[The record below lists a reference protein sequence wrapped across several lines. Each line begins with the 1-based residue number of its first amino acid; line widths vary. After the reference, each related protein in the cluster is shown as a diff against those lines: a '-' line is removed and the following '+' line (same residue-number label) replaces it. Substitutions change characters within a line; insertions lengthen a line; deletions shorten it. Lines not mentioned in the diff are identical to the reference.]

1 MCTQKQLTCPS
12 LWVHARALHM
22 AVFLIASVL
31 VSPALFAAGN
41 GVLNIRDAHAW
52 HDNDGW
58 FLDAQYDIR
67 LSSGAQ
73 EALENGVPLVFE
85 LRAQIVKTHKWFWD
99 VVEFERTQRRQL
111 QYHAL
116 SRSYLVKD
124 IASGSQGVYSQ
135 LDDAL
140 FAVGLIDALHLTD
153 ATLDSKRQYV
163 VRLRG
168 SHDIESLP
176 TPVRL
181 LAYVSSEWDMN
192 SQWYTWPLA
201 R

>member
-1 MCTQKQLTCPS
+1 M
-12 LWVHARALHM
+12 
-22 AVFLIASVL
+22 
-31 VSPALFAAGN
+31 
-41 GVLNIRDAHAW
+41 
-52 HDNDGW
+52 
-58 FLDAQYDIR
+58 
-67 LSSGAQ
+67 
-73 EALENGVPLVFE
+73 FE
-85 LRAQIVKTHKWFWD
+85 LRAQLVKTHRWFWD

-124 IASGSQGVYSQ
+124 IASGSQGVYSK

-140 FAVGLIDALHLTD
+140 FAAGLIDALQLTD
-153 ATLDSKRQYV
+153 EALDSKRKYV
-163 VRLRG
+163 ARLRG

>member
-1 MCTQKQLTCPS
+1 MCTQKQLTGMS
-12 LWVHARALHM
+12 LHSLLRAVGVAL
-22 AVFLIASVL
+22 AFVAQLT
-31 VSPALFAAGN
+31 VSPALQAGEA
-41 GVLNIRDAHAW
+41 GQFSIRDAHVW
-52 HDNDGW
+52 HDEDGW
-58 FLDAQYDIR
+58 FLDAQCDIR
-67 LSSGAQ
+67 LSPGAR

-85 LRAQIVKTHKWFWD
+85 LRAQIVKTHAWLWD
-99 VVEFERTQRRQL
+99 VVEYEHIQQRQL

-124 IASGSQGVYSQ
+124 MGSGRQGVYNR

-140 FAVGLIDALHLTD
+140 YAAGLIDSLLLTGE
-153 ATLDSKRQYV
+153 TLDRDRNYI

-192 SQWYTWPLA
+192 SRWFTWPLA
-201 R
+201 Q

>member
-1 MCTQKQLTCPS
+1 MCTQKQLTFPS
-12 LWVHARALHM
+12 LWVRARALRI
-22 AVFLIASVL
+22 ALFLFASML
-31 VSPALFAAGN
+31 VSPVLFAGGN
-41 GVLNIRDAHAW
+41 GEINIRDAHAW
-52 HDNDGW
+52 HDDDGW
-58 FLDAQYDIR
+58 FLDAQFDIR
-67 LSSGAQ
+67 LSSGAL

-85 LRAQIVKTHKWFWD
+85 LRAQIVKTHRWFWD
-99 VVEFERTQRRQL
+99 VVEFESTQRRQL

-124 IASGSQGVYSQ
+124 IASGSQGVYSK

-140 FAVGLIDALHLTD
+140 FAAGLIDALQLTD
-153 ATLDSKRQYV
+153 EALDSKRKYV
-163 VRLRG
+163 ARLRG

>member
-1 MCTQKQLTCPS
+1 MYTQKQLTGKSPHS
-12 LWVHARALHM
+12 LLHTVCLAL
-22 AVFLIASVL
+22 AVAAMLSTVSVL
-31 VSPALFAAGN
+31 QASEAGEFS
-41 GVLNIRDAHAW
+41 VRDAHAW
-52 HDNDGW
+52 HEDGW
-58 FLDAQYDIR
+58 FLDAQIDIR

-73 EALENGVPLVFE
+73 EALENGIPLVFE
-85 LRAQIVKTHKWFWD
+85 LRVQLVKAHRWLWD
-99 VVEFERTQRRQL
+99 TIEKERVQLRQL

-124 IASGSQGVYSQ
+124 IESGRQGVYSS
-135 LDDAL
+135 LEDAL
-140 FAVGLIDALHLTD
+140 YAVGLIDSLLLTSE
-153 ATLDSKRQYV
+153 TLDSNSDYI

-181 LAYVSSEWDMN
+181 LAYVSSAWDMN
-192 SQWYTWPLA
+192 SEWFVWPLA

>member
-1 MCTQKQLTCPS
+1 MPLSVAPTL
-12 LWVHARALHM
+12 HAGE
-22 AVFLIASVL
+22 
-31 VSPALFAAGN
+31 AGEFN
-41 GVLNIRDAHAW
+41 VRDAHAW
-52 HDNDGW
+52 HEEGGW
-58 FLDAQYDIR
+58 FLDAQCDIR
-67 LSSGAQ
+67 LSPGSL

-85 LRAQIVKTHKWFWD
+85 IRAQIVKTHDWLWD
-99 VVEFERTQRRQL
+99 VVEHEREQSRQL

-116 SRSYLVKD
+116 SRSYIVKD
-124 IASGSQGVYSQ
+124 IGSGRQGVYNR

-140 FAVGLIDALHLTD
+140 YAVGLLDALLLTSE
-153 ATLDSKRQYV
+153 TLDRSGNYII
-163 VRLRG
+163 RLRG

-201 R
+201 Q

>member
-1 MCTQKQLTCPS
+1 MSTQKQLTGQS
-12 LWVHARALHM
+12 LYASLRALCLALLSVAPCFVPAGVHASDGGRIT
-22 AVFLIASVL
+22 V
-31 VSPALFAAGN
+31 
-41 GVLNIRDAHAW
+41 RDAHAW
-52 HDNDGW
+52 HDEEGW
-58 FLDAQYDIR
+58 FMDAQCSIQ
-67 LSSGAQ
+67 LSPGAL

-85 LRAQIVKTHKWFWD
+85 LRAQIVRTHRWLWD
-99 VVEFERTQRRQL
+99 SVEHERTLLRQL

-124 IASGSQGVYSQ
+124 LGSGSQGVYSA
-135 LDDAL
+135 LEDAL
-140 FAVGLIDALHLTD
+140 YAAGLIDTLLLTD
-153 ATLDSKRQYV
+153 TLLDSDRQYI

-181 LAYVSSEWDMN
+181 LAYVSARWDMD
-192 SQWYTWPLA
+192 SQWHSWQLA

>member
-1 MCTQKQLTCPS
+1 MSTQTQLTGQSMYTVLRTLYLTLLCS
-12 LWVHARALHM
+12 VSCFVTTAVHADDEGQIN
-22 AVFLIASVL
+22 V
-31 VSPALFAAGN
+31 
-41 GVLNIRDAHAW
+41 RDAHVW
-52 HDNDGW
+52 HDDGGW
-58 FLDAQYDIR
+58 FMDAQLDIQ
-67 LSSGAQ
+67 LSPGAQ

-85 LRAQIVKTHKWFWD
+85 LRVQLVRIHRWLWD
-99 VVEFERTQRRQL
+99 KVEHERTQLRQL

-124 IASGSQGVYSQ
+124 IGSGSQGVYSA

-140 FAVGLIDALHLTD
+140 YAAGLIDTLLLTD
-153 ATLDSKRQYV
+153 ESLASDRKYK

-181 LAYVSSEWDMN
+181 LAYVSAQWDMN

>member
-1 MCTQKQLTCPS
+1 MCTQKQLTFPS
-12 LWVHARALHM
+12 LRVCARALQV
-22 AVFLIASVL
+22 AVIIFATML
-31 VSPALFAAGN
+31 VSPALFAGGN
-41 GVLNIRDAHAW
+41 GELNIRDAHAW
-52 HDNDGW
+52 HDEDGW
-58 FLDAQYDIR
+58 FVDAQYEIQ
-67 LSSGAQ
+67 LSSGAR

-99 VVEFERTQRRQL
+99 VVEHERTQRRQL

-124 IASGSQGVYSQ
+124 IDSGGQGVYSQ

-140 FAVGLIDALHLTD
+140 YAVGLIDALQLTD
-153 ATLDSKRQYV
+153 ENLDSKRQYV
-163 VRLRG
+163 IRLRC

-192 SQWYTWPLA
+192 SEWYTWPLA

>member
-1 MCTQKQLTCPS
+1 MCTQKQLTGMS
-12 LWVHARALHM
+12 LHSMLHAACLAL
-22 AVFLIASVL
+22 AVIVPLSVA
-31 VSPALFAAGN
+31 PALQAGEAGQFN
-41 GVLNIRDAHAW
+41 VRDAHVW
-52 HDNDGW
+52 NDEDGW
-58 FLDAQYDIR
+58 FLDAQCDIR
-67 LSSGAQ
+67 LSTGAR
-73 EALENGVPLVFE
+73 EALENGIPLVFE
-85 LRAQIVKTHKWFWD
+85 LRAQIVKTHSWLWD
-99 VVEFERTQRRQL
+99 KVEYERTQLRQL

-116 SRSYLVKD
+116 SRSYLVRD
-124 IASGSQGVYSQ
+124 IGSGRQGVYGS

-140 FAVGLIDALHLTD
+140 YAVGLIDTLLLTSD
-153 ATLDSKRQYV
+153 TLDSNRDYI

-181 LAYVSSEWDMN
+181 LAYVSSQWDMN

>member
-1 MCTQKQLTCPS
+1 MCTQEQLTGRS
-12 LWVHARALHM
+12 LHNMLRAACL
-22 AVFLIASVL
+22 ALAAIVPLSVAP
-31 VSPALFAAGN
+31 VVQAGET
-41 GVLNIRDAHAW
+41 GQFTVQDAHVW
-52 HDNDGW
+52 HDEDGW
-58 FLDAQYDIR
+58 FLDAQCEIR
-67 LSSGAQ
+67 LSSGAH
-73 EALENGVPLVFE
+73 EALENGIPLVFE
-85 LRAQIVKTHKWFWD
+85 LRAQIVKTHKWLWD
-99 VVEFERTQRRQL
+99 KVEHERTLLRQL

-124 IASGSQGVYSQ
+124 IGTGRHGVYSR

-140 FAVGLIDALHLTD
+140 YAVGLIDTLLLSSE
-153 ATLDSKRQYV
+153 TLDSKRDYI

-181 LAYVSSEWDMN
+181 LAYVSSQWDMN

>member
-1 MCTQKQLTCPS
+1 MCTQKQLTITS
-12 LWVHARALHM
+12 LRVRTRALHM
-22 AVFLIASVL
+22 AVFLFASML
-31 VSPALFAAGN
+31 VSSALFAG
-41 GVLNIRDAHAW
+41 GDGELSIRDAHAW
-52 HDNDGW
+52 HDDNGW

-67 LSSGAQ
+67 LSSGAL

-99 VVEFERTQRRQL
+99 VVEYERTQRRQL

-116 SRSYLVKD
+116 SRSYIVKD
-124 IASGSQGVYSQ
+124 IAGGSHGVYTR

-140 FAVGLIDALHLTD
+140 FAVGLIDALQLTD
-153 ATLDSKRQYV
+153 ETLNSKRQYM

-192 SQWYTWPLA
+192 SQWYAWPLA